1 MFFSSR
7 DLKVSVL
14 MNELESKTHR
24 ILNILAKIPH
34 VIPHRQVGINVHVH
48 VLLLMTICDL
58 DNINILL
65 THCES

>member
-1 MFFSSR
+1 
-7 DLKVSVL
+7 